1 MDPKASQPRLELAR
15 FYSSRKEFDKA
26 QAQIEKAIELNPDD
40 ANLYIVLGSFFLLR
54 QQQDEAEKAYL
65 AAIDVNPDT
74 LAFDII
80 KAVGPGGHFL
90 DKDHTFDHFRTEF
103 YQPRLA
109 NRDDFVTWHA
119 NGSPQSL
126 VTANL
131 KVKEILNNY
140 EAPELPADVD
150 KDLQKFI
157 AKLG

>member
-1 MDPKASQPRLELAR
+1 
-15 FYSSRKEFDKA
+15 
-26 QAQIEKAIELNPDD
+26 
-40 ANLYIVLGSFFLLR
+40 
-54 QQQDEAEKAYL
+54 
-65 AAIDVNPDT
+65 
-74 LAFDII
+74 
-80 KAVGPGGHFL
+80 
-90 DKDHTFDHFRTEF
+90 KDHTFDHFRTEF

-109 NRDDFVTWHA
+109 NRDDFVTWQA

-150 KDLQKFI
+150 MDLQKFI